1 MTSNPKMIFQL
12 LPAAVLVYYFSV
24 ANAFSIVV
32 PSATTTTKTA
42 TTRSVLPCP
51 HHVPTA
57 TSRVTT
63 RRIPSSSS
71 LHGIFGFGGGN
82 SSADPKDK
90 IDAVLGSYDITADNV
105 DVAFNSLSDYI
116 QNKWIGL
123 FDNENIK
130 LTTPVVI
137 EKFEVVSPSDEVH
150 IASGVRLLFQK
161 KKADYKSK
169 KDEVKDEQK
178 QQQQQTQDKKKKR
191 DDEPNEGG
199 VEIVVEKLS
208 GNNKLRV
215 RAKRCEVDEDT
226 LIKEMSEETIL
237 SELKTAIDVW
247 KKDIRPKQ

>member
-1 MTSNPKMIFQL
+1 MIFQL

-32 PSATTTTKTA
+32 PSVTTTTKTR
-42 TTRSVLPCP
+42 RSVLLNP
-51 HHVPTA
+51 HHFPTA

-63 RRIPSSSS
+63 TRRSPSSSS

-90 IDAVLGSYDITADNV
+90 IDAVLGSYDITADNI

-137 EKFEVVSPSDEVH
+137 EKFEVTSPSDEVH

-161 KKADYKSK
+161 KKADYRSK

-178 QQQQQTQDKKKKR
+178 QQQQQQTQDKKKKR
-191 DDEPNEGG
+191 DDEPKEGG
-199 VEIVVEKLS
+199 VEIAVEKLS